1 MNRFKI
7 STRVAALGGLMSLL
21 LLAIGGLGLWG
32 LTQTNH
38 ALRSLYQD
46 NLVTTSEVHQIE
58 ALLLRNRLALA
69 VAQVTPDAATIAS
82 STADVERNIAAI
94 TRLWDGYL
102 ARTHSPEEAALAQR
116 FTEDRKRFVQEG
128 LLVTVAA
135 LKAND
140 MPAAQRA
147 VVEKIRPLYAPVG
160 EAIKGLIAI
169 QFEAA
174 RKAAEAADAR
184 YTRIRTT
191 AIASMVAGL
200 LFAALF
206 AAALVRGIS
215 RSLGQAIAVA
225 ETIAQGDLTHT
236 VTVQGKDEAAQVL
249 HALGAM
255 QQQLTGI
262 VTHIRDGGESLAS
275 ASEQI
280 SSGNH
285 DLASRTEQQAS
296 ALEQTAAAMEQLNAT
311 VHQNADNA
319 RQAQQLSASASAVAV
334 KGGEVM
340 GQVVSTMHEIH
351 TSSGKIS
358 DIIGVIDGIAFQ
370 TNILALNAAV
380 EAARAGEQG
389 RGFAVVATEV
399 RALAKRS
406 ADAAKEIKALIS
418 SSVERVGKGTE
429 LVNTAGNTIQEAV
442 TAIQRVTTLM
452 TDISAATAEQSSGM
466 GQIGEAVQHLDQ
478 TTQQNAA
485 LVEELSAAARSL
497 EDQALGQVQTI
508 SVFTL
513 PRDHTPTSSTTAAS
527 PRRLPTPTRT
537 PAAARSHALAT
548 TSRAST
554 NSFQKA

>member
-7 STRVAALGGLMSLL
+7 STRVAALAGLMSLML
-21 LLAIGGLGLWG
+21 LSIGGLGLWG
-32 LTQTNH
+32 IVQSNNAVHSMYEDRLT
-38 ALRSLYQD
+38 
-46 NLVTTSEVHQIE
+46 TTADIGAIQ
-58 ALLLRNRLALA
+58 ALLLRQRLILA
-69 VAQVTPDAATIAS
+69 VALVTPDEPTIKAT
-82 STADVERNIAAI
+82 TAEVEANIGAI

-102 ARTHSPEEAALAQR
+102 ARRHNAQEERLAKD
-116 FTEDRKRFVQEG
+116 FTENRRRFVQEG
-128 LLVTVAA
+128 LLATVAA
-135 LKAND
+135 LRAND
-140 MPAAQRA
+140 IPAANRI
-147 VVEKIRPLYAPVG
+147 VVEKVRPLYGPVG
-160 EAIKGLIAI
+160 DGIDTLVKL
-169 QFEAA
+169 QFEEGK
-174 RKAAEAADAR
+174 KAAAAADAR
-184 YTRIRTT
+184 YSMIRATV
-191 AIASMVAGL
+191 IASILAGL
-200 LFAALF
+200 LFAMVF

-215 RSLGQAIAVA
+215 RSLGYAIDVA
-225 ETIAQGDLTHT
+225 QTIAQGNLTHA
-236 VTVQGKDEAAQVL
+236 VTVQGQDEAAQVL

-262 VTHIRDGGESLAS
+262 VTEIRAGGESLAS

-280 SSGNH
+280 FSGNH

-351 TSSGKIS
+351 TSSGKIA
-358 DIIGVIDGIAFQ
+358 DIIGVIDSIAFQ

-380 EAARAGEQG
+380 EAARAGDQG
-389 RGFAVVATEV
+389 RGFAVVASEV
-399 RALAKRS
+399 RALAGRS
-406 ADAAKEIKALIS
+406 ADAAKEIKTLIT

-429 LVNTAGNTIQEAV
+429 LVNTAGATMQEAV

-497 EDQALGQVQTI
+497 QDQAQSQVETI
-508 SVFTL
+508 AIFTL
-513 PRDHTPTSSTTAAS
+513 PRDGGQASAPVAHTPHSPSL
-527 PRRLPTPTRT
+527 PRRPTQPL
-537 PAAARSHALAT
+537 LA
-548 TSRAST
+548 S
-554 NSFQKA
+554 

>member
-7 STRVAALGGLMSLL
+7 STRVAALAGLMSLML
-21 LLAIGGLGLWG
+21 LSIGGLGLWG
-32 LTQTNH
+32 IVQSNNAVHSMYEDRLT
-38 ALRSLYQD
+38 
-46 NLVTTSEVHQIE
+46 TTADIGAIQ
-58 ALLLRNRLALA
+58 ALLLRQRLILA
-69 VAQVTPDAATIAS
+69 VALVTPDEPTIKAT
-82 STADVERNIAAI
+82 TAEVEANIGAI

-102 ARTHSPEEAALAQR
+102 ARRHNAQEERLAKD
-116 FTEDRKRFVQEG
+116 FTENRRRFVQEG
-128 LLVTVAA
+128 LLATVAA
-135 LKAND
+135 LRAND
-140 MPAAQRA
+140 IPAANRI
-147 VVEKIRPLYAPVG
+147 VVEKVRPLYGPVG
-160 EAIKGLIAI
+160 DGIDTLVKL
-169 QFEAA
+169 QFEEGK
-174 RKAAEAADAR
+174 KAAAAADAR
-184 YTRIRTT
+184 YSMIRATV
-191 AIASMVAGL
+191 IASILAGL
-200 LFAALF
+200 LFAMVF

-215 RSLGQAIAVA
+215 RSLGHAIDVA
-225 ETIAQGDLTHT
+225 QTIAQGNLTHA
-236 VTVQGKDEAAQVL
+236 VTVQGQDEAAQVL

-262 VTHIRDGGESLAS
+262 VTEIRAGGESLAS

-280 SSGNH
+280 FSGNH

-351 TSSGKIS
+351 TSSGKIA
-358 DIIGVIDGIAFQ
+358 DIIGVIDSIAFQ

-380 EAARAGEQG
+380 EAARAGDQG
-389 RGFAVVATEV
+389 RGFAVVASEV
-399 RALAKRS
+399 RALAGRS
-406 ADAAKEIKALIS
+406 ADAAKEIKTLIT

-429 LVNTAGNTIQEAV
+429 LVNTAGATMQEAV

-466 GQIGEAVQHLDQ
+466 GQIGEAVQHRDQ

-497 EDQALGQVQTI
+497 QDQAQSQVETI
-508 SVFTL
+508 AIFTL
-513 PRDHTPTSSTTAAS
+513 PRDGGQASAPVAHTPHS
-527 PRRLPTPTRT
+527 PRLPRR
-537 PAAARSHALAT
+537 PAQPLLA
-548 TSRAST
+548 S
-554 NSFQKA
+554 

>member
-7 STRVAALGGLMSLL
+7 STRVAVLAGLLSLL
-21 LLAIGGLGLWG
+21 LLGIGGLGLWG
-32 LTQTNH
+32 LAQTNQ

-69 VAQVTPDAATIAS
+69 VAQVTPDAATIQS
-82 STADVERNIAAI
+82 STTEVENNIAAI

-102 ARTHSPEEAALAQR
+102 ARPHSPEEAALAQR
-116 FTEDRKRFVQEG
+116 FTQDRKRFVQEG

-140 MPAAQRA
+140 MPAAERA

-160 EAIKGLIAI
+160 DEIKAMIAI

-174 RKAAEAADAR
+174 RKAAEAADTR
-184 YTRIRTT
+184 YATIR
-191 AIASMVAGL
+191 AAAVASILSGL

-215 RSLGQAIAVA
+215 RSLGYAIGVA
-225 ETIAQGDLTHT
+225 QTIAQGDLTRP
-236 VTVQGKDEAAQVL
+236 VTVQGQDEAAQVL

-262 VTHIRDGGESLAS
+262 VTHIREGGESLAS
-275 ASEQI
+275 ASAQI

-319 RQAQQLSASASAVAV
+319 RQAQQLSASASAVAD

-340 GQVVSTMHEIH
+340 GQVVSTMREIH
-351 TSSGKIS
+351 TSSGKIA

-406 ADAAKEIKALIS
+406 ADAAKEIKTLIS

-429 LVNTAGNTIQEAV
+429 LVNTAGTTMQEAV

-478 TTQQNAA
+478 TTQQNAS

-497 EDQALGQVQTI
+497 EDQAQSQVETI
-508 SVFTL
+508 GVFTL
-513 PRDHTPTSSTTAAS
+513 PRDQAPTSGTPAAP
-527 PRRLPTPTRT
+527 PRRLPTP
-537 PAAARSHALAT
+537 ARMAALAGV
-548 TSRAST
+548 
-554 NSFQKA
+554 

>member
-7 STRVAALGGLMSLL
+7 STRVTALAGLMSLML
-21 LLAIGGLGLWG
+21 LGIGALGLWG
-32 LTQTNH
+32 IVQSNI
-38 ALRSLYQD
+38 ALQSMYEDRMTATADIGAVQ
-46 NLVTTSEVHQIE
+46 

-69 VAQVTPDAATIAS
+69 VAQVTPDEATIRS
-82 STADVERNIAAI
+82 STSTVEANIAAI
-94 TRLWDGYL
+94 TRIWDGYL
-102 ARTHSPEEAALAQR
+102 TRHHNEQEARLAKD
-116 FTEDRKRFVQEG
+116 FTENRRRFVQEG
-128 LLVTVAA
+128 LLAA
-135 LKAND
+135 LAALRAND
-140 MPAAQRA
+140 IPGANKI
-147 VVEKIRPLYAPVG
+147 VVEKVRPLYAPVG
-160 EAIKGLIAI
+160 EGIEALVKL
-169 QFEAA
+169 QFEEGK
-174 RKAAEAADAR
+174 KAAEAADAR
-184 YTRIRTT
+184 YSMIRAT
-191 AIASMVAGL
+191 AVASIIFGL

-215 RSLGQAIAVA
+215 RSLGHAIDVA
-225 ETIAQGDLTHT
+225 QTIAQGDLTRSVHA
-236 VTVQGKDEAAQVL
+236 QGQDEAAQVL
-249 HALGAM
+249 HALDGM
-255 QQQLTGI
+255 QRQLTGI
-262 VTHIRDGGESLAS
+262 VTNIRDGGESLAS

-280 SSGNH
+280 SSGSH
-285 DLASRTEQQAS
+285 DLANRTEQQAS

-311 VHQNADNA
+311 VQQNADNA

-340 GQVVSTMHEIH
+340 GQVVSTMREIH
-351 TSSGKIS
+351 TESGKIS

-429 LVNTAGNTIQEAV
+429 LVNTAGNTMQEAV

-466 GQIGEAVQHLDQ
+466 TQIGEAVQHMDQ

-485 LVEELSAAARSL
+485 LVEELSAAAQSL
-497 EDQALGQVQTI
+497 QDQAQGQVETI
-508 SVFTL
+508 AVFTL
-513 PRDHTPTSSTTAAS
+513 PRDGVRTSIAATPPLA
-527 PRRLPTPTRT
+527 PRQT
-537 PAAARSHALAT
+537 PAAALAGAQ
-548 TSRAST
+548 RRLAVAS
-554 NSFQKA
+554 S